1 MLCWTSSHQY
11 ERVRAITPNLTHLLP
26 IHTWDLVTLTSHM
39 THRREKMA
47 NWAQFGHFHLGVYS
61 LLWPAVSILMGV
73 SYFEGTENLLCYT
86 SCTLTTLHCSK
97 VLFLQC
103 YHMKRYNKIFK
114 KMWGVYSLLWDTVT
128 AFIHMQRSTFWL
140 IEGSEGTWIPV
151 WQQQRDAFRKQA
163 VKILYT

>member
-103 YHMKRYNKIFK
+103 YHMKRYNKIYK
-114 KMWGVYSLLWDTVT
+114 KNVRGVLTSVRYCNC
-128 AFIHMQRSTFWL
+128 IHSH
-140 IEGSEGTWIPV
+140 
-151 WQQQRDAFRKQA
+151 AAKY
-163 VKILYT
+163 ILAYRRIRGYMDSSVAATKRCI